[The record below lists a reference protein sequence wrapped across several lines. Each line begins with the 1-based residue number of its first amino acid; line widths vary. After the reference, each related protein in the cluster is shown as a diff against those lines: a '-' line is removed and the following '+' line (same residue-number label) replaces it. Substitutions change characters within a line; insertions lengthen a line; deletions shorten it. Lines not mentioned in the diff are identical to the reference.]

1 MKKSFQMFGIV
12 LRWSKSVEKSRTMII
27 LSSAIGMLAGLATT
41 TLLGVINSALINNH
55 SKWMLILFCGLCIF
69 IPLTGI
75 ISKSLMVVLTS
86 RTIRDLQLH
95 LCGQILNAP
104 YRLLED
110 IGPAKLLAT
119 ITEDIPAVTN
129 AVASLPLW
137 ISQVAVMVSCLIYLG
152 WLSRSLLFA
161 ILVYMFIG
169 IISYQLP
176 FQKSMKYFRIARE
189 TRDTFFRA
197 SRALVDGNKEL
208 KLQRELRNDFMNR
221 EIAPA
226 LHDMKTAADRANIL
240 LIASAEWGQILFYIF
255 IGTVVFLTPYFMQ
268 VDRNTLTGYTLTVL
282 FMASPLVI
290 ILNAA
295 PILGRASVASEKIEA
310 LGLALSASSS
320 QQAAM
325 ETAGNVWNRLDL
337 RGITHSYR
345 HAGSADEFCLGPLNI
360 TFHPGELV
368 FLIGG
373 NGSGKSTL
381 AKILVGLYEPMDGYI
396 SIDDEPVTPETRDS
410 YRQWFSVVFF
420 DFYLFERLHT
430 LNDSSADSRI
440 TRYLE
445 QLQLDHKVSVKNG
458 RLSTLDLSQGQR
470 KRLALLAAFVQDR
483 PVYVFDEWA
492 SDQDPMFKQLFY
504 RQILPDL
511 KSRGKTVIVISHD
524 DRYYDVADRVIKLES
539 GQIESDHYHPKA
551 TALPLG

>member
-1 MKKSFQMFGIV
+1 
-12 LRWSKSVEKSRTMII
+12 MII
-27 LSSAIGMLAGLATT
+27 LSSVIGMLAGLASTA
-41 TLLGVINSALINNH
+41 LLGVINFALANNH
-55 SKWMLILFCGLCIF
+55 SKWTLILFCGLCVV
-69 IPLTGI
+69 IPLMGI
-75 ISKSLMVVLTS
+75 ISKTLMILLTS
-86 RTIRDLQLH
+86 RTMHDLQLD

-104 YRLLED
+104 YSVLED
-110 IGPAKLLAT
+110 IGPARLLAT

-129 AVASLPLW
+129 AIANLPFW
-137 ISQVAVMVSCLIYLG
+137 ITQVAVMVGCLIYLG

-161 ILVYMFIG
+161 ITVYMLIG
-169 IISYQLP
+169 LISYQLP
-176 FQKSMKYFRIARE
+176 FQQSMKHFRIVRE
-189 TRDTFFRA
+189 TREMFFRSA
-197 SRALVDGNKEL
+197 RALIDGNKEL
-208 KLQRELRNDFMNR
+208 KLQREFRNDFIDR

-226 LHDMKTAADRANIL
+226 LRDMKTSGNRANIF
-240 LIASAEWGQILFYIF
+240 LIAAAEWGQILFYIF
-255 IGTVVFLTPYFMQ
+255 IGSVIFLTPHLMT
-268 VDRNTLTGYTLTVL
+268 VDHNTLTGYTLTVL
-282 FMASPLVI
+282 FMASPLI
-290 ILNAA
+290 AILNAA
-295 PILGRASVASEKIEA
+295 PIVGRASVASDKIET
-310 LGLALSASSS
+310 LGLALRAYSSP
-320 QQAAM
+320 QAAT
-325 ETAGNVWNRLDL
+325 ETPGNVWSRLDL
-337 RGITHSYR
+337 KGITHAYR
-345 HAGSADEFCLGPLNI
+345 RDGSTDEFCLGPLNI
-360 TFHPGELV
+360 TLHPGEMV

-410 YRQWFSVVFF
+410 YRQWFSVVFC

-430 LNDSSADSRI
+430 LNDSAADLRI

-539 GQIESDHYHPKA
+539 GQIESDRYHPKA